1 MSMRARTIVFV
12 SVILI
17 VNCGSVFAATTPGAP
32 ASSADRLPESKCT
45 ATNDRSA
52 LPGCGCF
59 SAGYVPFFCPPGANG
74 ESLSGNSSG
83 DQKISRETEAILQ
96 VSERTLREVEEHTN
110 FLEALWK
117 WTTIVSSMVAAGI
130 AVLGIKSIR
139 DLSAAKDRALK
150 VAERADQA
158 ANRAN
163 DAVKTMEAR
172 FDKLSKEMSSN
183 FFVMMGCLSVQGTL
197 DAIASNQARP
207 DDAARGNAAFEEK
220 RETDT
225 YRGVL
230 NVLAPLLEKHDPQD
244 RGVAAYAYDILG
256 FAQFKT
262 GNVSAALES
271 ARKSI
276 AFSPKNG
283 TALYN
288 AACYAAKLHLI
299 DTSVGFLERAIEE
312 DQHHL
317 ASAKSDPDFDS
328 IRGSAEFTR
337 LVGA

>member
-1 MSMRARTIVFV
+1 MSMRARTITFV
-12 SVILI
+12 GVILTI
-17 VNCGSVFAATTPGAP
+17 TYGSVFAATTPGAP
-32 ASSADRLPESKCT
+32 ASSADRLPEPKCT
-45 ATNDRSA
+45 ATNDRSV

-59 SAGYVPFFCPPGANG
+59 SAGYVPYFCPPGANG
-74 ESLSGNSSG
+74 ENLPGNSSG
-83 DQKISRETEAILQ
+83 DLKVSRETEAILQ
-96 VSERTLREVEEHTN
+96 VSDRTLREVEKHTD
-110 FLEALWK
+110 FLAALWK

-130 AVLGIKSIR
+130 ALVGIKSFR

-150 VAERADQA
+150 VVERADQA

-183 FFVMMGCLSVQGTL
+183 FFVMMGCLSVQGPL
-197 DAIASNQARP
+197 DAMAAERSRP
-207 DDAARGNAAFEEK
+207 GNAAGGDSALEK
-220 RETDT
+220 RETAA
-225 YRGVL
+225 YKKVL
-230 NVLAPLLEKHDPQD
+230 DRISSLLHKQDPQD
-244 RGVAAYAYDILG
+244 PATAAYAYDILG

-271 ARKSI
+271 AKKSI
-276 AFSPKNG
+276 AFSPKND

-299 DTSVGFLERAIEE
+299 DMSVGFLERAIEE

-317 ASAKSDPDFDS
+317 ASARSDPDFDS